1 MEEDM
6 KWFEYKFHLDEI
18 LVYRKIAL
26 EKIKNNK
33 EFYKI
38 ITE

>member
-6 KWFEYKFHLDEI
+6 KRLEDKFYVDEI